1 MVDRFKEFTGTNS
14 VAGAGDD
21 GVVVVDPKK
30 KKKKG
35 KIFDVP
41 DHIFKRLSP
50 GKMKYERWAKY
61 LSTFEEYERQI
72 FEYIKS
78 NRNHEVVLRNQV
90 TGESKLVTIRT
101 KEELDD

>member
-1 MVDRFKEFTGTNS
+1 MVDRFKEFTGTTS

-21 GVVVVDPKK
+21 GIVPVYPKK
-30 KKKKG
+30 KRKV
-35 KIFDVP
+35 FDVP
-41 DHIFKRLSP
+41 DHIFKRLAP

-78 NRNHEVVLRNQV
+78 NRNHEVILRNQV
-90 TGESKLVTIRT
+90 SGEAKLVSIIT
-101 KEELDD
+101 KEKIDD